1 MKEAERRQTRSPNGC
16 IADGVRKK
24 AQTARYRMQ
33 RAPKRGALI
42 CRRPAAALTAA
53 N

>member
-1 MKEAERRQTRSPNGC
+1 MRSQNGC
-16 IADGVRKK
+16 IADGMRKT

-42 CRRPAAALTAA
+42 CRRSAAALAAA